1 MAGPH
6 TVPLVTALY
15 LAHLNPVT
23 NAHAEIIGELAD
35 SADAVKV
42 MPVVFMDGAREINSK
57 SFPFTFEQRK
67 RMVRAVFGD
76 GGRVR
81 VTDDYTFFAPF
92 RRYTPPLISPRSWK
106 LRKRILAGAGDDYFT
121 YTGDRAEGYMLRL
134 YRLRPRVGTRR
145 QLSASAVKE
154 KLYRAASA
162 TSSPPSS
169 SPPPPPPASGPGPGG
184 GVDVKAASDWT
195 ADVPDVVAAVIRD
208 SWDVVEGFAGAE
220 DRTARVLGMKFP
232 KDGY

>member
-1 MAGPH
+1 MAGSR

-35 SADAVKV
+35 SADEVKV
-42 MPVVFMDGAREINSK
+42 MPVVFMDGTREINSK

-92 RRYTPPLISPRSWK
+92 RRYTPPLISPRSWR

-145 QLSASAVKE
+145 RLSASAVKE

-162 TSSPPSS
+162 AS
-169 SPPPPPPASGPGPGG
+169 SPPP
-184 GVDVKAASDWT
+184 DWT
-195 ADVPDVVAAVIRD
+195 ADVPGGVAAVIRD